1 MKLGS
6 RPAIVAVPIALE
18 DCTMRLQKLF
28 TATLGLAGLVTMP
41 APLAAQFGLAA
52 RASTL
57 GVGVEVSYRVSKLIG
72 FRAGANY
79 LEFSRN
85 LAIENIDYHLTPHF
99 ENGSAVL
106 DLYPLGGSFH
116 LSGGVLLNHNEG
128 RMVARL
134 NQNIEIGGRTYT
146 PSEIGSLTGT
156 VDFRSTAPYVG
167 FGFAGR
173 GKIALLVDLGV
184 GVTGTPRVDLIGETP
199 LTGNAKTE
207 FDANVAQELAQVRAQ
222 INDKSYLKF
231 HPVLSVGLKVG
242 F

>member
-1 MKLGS
+1 
-6 RPAIVAVPIALE
+6 
-18 DCTMRLQKLF
+18 MRLQNLVCSAWLRRF
-28 TATLGLAGLVTMP
+28 SFATLKTAAALSVTTVVLGP

-57 GVGVEVSYRVSKLIG
+57 GIGAEVSYRVSRVIG
-72 FRAGANY
+72 VRAGVNY
-79 LEFSRN
+79 LEFSRDM
-85 LAIENIDYHLTPHF
+85 AIENIDYHLTPHF
-99 ENGSAVL
+99 ENGSALL
-106 DLYPLGGSFH
+106 DFYPLGGSFH

-128 RMVARL
+128 RMEARL

-156 VDFRSTAPYVG
+156 VDFRKTAPYLG
-167 FGFAGR
+167 LGFAAG
-173 GKIALLVDLGV
+173 GKVSFLLDLGV

-199 LTGNAKTE
+199 LTGPAKTE
-207 FDANVAQELAQVRAQ
+207 FDANVAQELAQVRAE

-231 HPVLSVGLKVG
+231 HPVLSVGLRVG